1 MKTIN
6 KIMVAVDFSDY
17 SLPAVRYA
25 AHLARDV
32 DAELMLVNVI
42 NQRDIDMLKRVE
54 GYAPAFSFEHYLKET
69 RRDREE
75 SFQQLIADAGCDDM
89 PVKTSIRIG
98 VPFQELLSVIEAKR
112 PDLLLMAIKG
122 RSNLVDV
129 LVGSCAR
136 KLFRHSPIPVL
147 SIRGDG
153 SPA

>member
-6 KIMVAVDFSDY
+6 RIMVAVDFSEY

-25 AHLARDV
+25 THLARDV
-32 DAELMLVNVI
+32 DAELLLVNVI
-42 NQRDIDMLKRVE
+42 NQRDLDMLKRVG
-54 GYAPAFSFEHYLKET
+54 GYAPSFSFEHFLKET

-75 SFQQLIADAGCDDM
+75 SFQQLIAGAGCDDM
-89 PVKTSIRIG
+89 PVKTSIRMG
-98 VPFQELLSVIEAKR
+98 VPYQELLNAIRSKK
-112 PDLLLMAIKG
+112 PDLLVMAVKG
-122 RSNLVDV
+122 RSNLVDA

-153 SPA
+153 SAA